1 MLTFNAGLCLR
12 LTLEGVVVRA
22 VGLMVHGGPE
32 VLEVID
38 LDEVTA
44 GPGEVRIRNFAAAVN
59 PTDIVARDGTR
70 AKLQS
75 QFPPPYVPGMDAAGI
90 VDQVGDGVTTGVQV
104 GDRVMAMVVPKA
116 SHGAYRE
123 QLVLSQHAVVPAP
136 ANTSHV
142 QASTLPMNALTA
154 RLSLDLLELSPGQVL
169 AVTGGPGAYGGYV
182 IELAKAA
189 GLIVIA
195 DAAETDR
202 ALLETLGADVVVA
215 RGDGF
220 AERIREHFPEGVDG
234 LADGA
239 LLNDLAIPAVKDG
252 GGFTAV
258 RGFRGEAQR
267 GIKFTETWV
276 TKYNERYELLDTLR
290 QQVERGVLTLRV
302 ADTVSPEQASEA
314 HRRLAAGG
322 TRGRMVIDFA

>member
-1 MLTFNAGLCLR
+1 
-12 LTLEGVVVRA
+12 VRA

-32 VLEVID
+32 VLEVVD
-38 LDEVTA
+38 VEAVTA
-44 GPGEVRIRNFAAAVN
+44 GPGQIRIQNFAAAVN

-90 VDQVGDGVTTGVQV
+90 VDQVGEGVSTGIKL

-123 QLVLSQHAVVPAP
+123 QLVLNQYAVVPAP
-136 ANTSHV
+136 ANTTHL

-189 GLIVIA
+189 GLTVIA
-195 DAAETDR
+195 DSSESDR

-215 RGDGF
+215 RGEGF
-220 AERIREHFPEGVDG
+220 AERIREHFPDGVDG
-234 LADGA
+234 VADGA
-239 LLNDLAIPAVKDG
+239 LLNDKAIPAVKDG
-252 GGFTAV
+252 GAFTAI
-258 RGFRGEAQR
+258 RGFRGEPQR
-267 GIKFTETWV
+267 DIRFTETWV
-276 TKYNERYELLDTLR
+276 TQYNERYDLLDALR
-290 QQVERGVLTLRV
+290 QQTEQGQLTLRV
-302 ADTVSPEQASEA
+302 ADVVPPERAGDA
-314 HRRLAAGG
+314 HQRLAAGG
-322 TRGRMVIDFA
+322 TRGRIVIDFT